1 MSEKL
6 RTKRWKMIFNIV
18 TLGALLLLVYLTR
31 HQISETIS
39 NLGKVNAWALLL
51 MLPLQAINYDA
62 YARMYRSMFKIIGHK
77 TKYRDMYRIAL
88 ELNFV
93 NHVFP
98 SGGVSGFSYFSM
110 RLKQYGISTAQ
121 SSLVQIMKFIFLFL
135 SFILLL
141 GFAMLSLALNGEVSG
156 LTILIGTSLVTI
168 LFIMSGGLAFIIGS
182 KKRINSF
189 FTYITKMI
197 NQLIHV
203 VRPKNP
209 ETINIDRARGVFTEL
224 NENFARL
231 KKDYKELRAPL
242 SYGLIAN
249 ITEVLTVYVV
259 YIAFGHI
266 VNPGAVIMA
275 YAVANFAG
283 LISVLPGGV
292 GIYEALMTAVL
303 AMAGVPPGVSIP
315 VTVMYRVLSMTIQTL
330 PGYYFYHRALQFEP
344 EIKQSVH
351 R

>member
-1 MSEKL
+1 
-6 RTKRWKMIFNIV
+6 
-18 TLGALLLLVYLTR
+18 
-31 HQISETIS
+31 
-39 NLGKVNAWALLL
+39 
-51 MLPLQAINYDA
+51 
-62 YARMYRSMFKIIGHK
+62 
-77 TKYRDMYRIAL
+77 
-88 ELNFV
+88 
-93 NHVFP
+93 
-98 SGGVSGFSYFSM
+98 
-110 RLKQYGISTAQ
+110 
-121 SSLVQIMKFIFLFL
+121 
-135 SFILLL
+135 LL
-141 GFAMLSLALNGEVSG
+141 GFAMLSLAFNGEVSG

-182 KKRINSF
+182 KKRITSF

-197 NQLIHV
+197 NQLIHI

-209 ETINIDRARGVFTEL
+209 ETINIDRAKSVFTEL
-224 NENFARL
+224 NENFSRL
-231 KKDYKELRAPL
+231 KKDYKALRAPL

-249 ITEVLTVYVV
+249 MTEVLTVYVV